1 VRGSGTVSIR
11 AIRLREFRGF
21 RNATINLK
29 PLTVLLGP
37 NSAGKSAW
45 GHALAAI
52 AHAHSLYP
60 SGDRLTLS
68 PDPKEADEWP
78 IDLGLLSDLRNNAA
92 TDRVLIGA
100 QTAEGWVEFGFGL
113 PGFFEESL
121 RVSSLEYPQGPQ
133 ESGVVPLRIQ
143 PANVPPDQ
151 SVSVS
156 TSVTSLGSSTGSGL
170 RLHRINEVEWRDLAS
185 GELITLDLKGL
196 ELLSVKHR
204 PGGTSIIVNNAA
216 QREVRQLLDGLTY
229 LRASR
234 QRPLRSYRT
243 SEVTRQEIGYAGERI
258 AAVLNK
264 RGPDNIEWREPPRIA
279 ERPEDVQ
286 LDASWTRRE
295 GPLLNAVGWWLEH
308 LGLARSVQTIKSPR
322 QEDELEI
329 RASLDGQQS
338 HDLTEIGFGISQVV
352 PVITAGLLE
361 SQDGLF
367 VVDLPEAHLH
377 PRPQAEL
384 ADFFCSLALSGRSTL
399 VETHSEMFFHRLRL
413 RAEMNPSLREQIAV
427 YFIDPPVEGC
437 CSSPR
442 EVGLK
447 FDDELKWPAGF
458 LQEGWETE
466 TQIRVVRQ
474 SKQKAGREG
483 AS

>member
-1 VRGSGTVSIR
+1 VSIR

-21 RNATINLK
+21 RDATINLK

-52 AHAHSLYP
+52 AHADSLYP

-68 PDPKEADEWP
+68 PGPKEADEWP
-78 IDLGLLSDLRNNAA
+78 IDLGLLSDLRNNAG
-92 TDRVLIGA
+92 TGRVVIGT
-100 QTAEGWVEFGFGL
+100 QTLEGWVEFGFGL
-113 PGFFEESL
+113 PGFFADSL
-121 RVSSLEYPQGPQ
+121 RVSSLEYPKGPQ
-133 ESGVVPLRIQ
+133 ESGVGPLRVQ
-143 PANVPPDQ
+143 QADVSREQ
-151 SVSVS
+151 SVSVLAG
-156 TSVTSLGSSTGSGL
+156 VTSSDSSASTGL
-170 RLHRINEVEWRDLAS
+170 RLHRINEIEWRDLVT

-196 ELLSVKHR
+196 ELLGVKHR

-216 QREVRQLLDGLTY
+216 QREVRHLLDRLTY

-234 QRPLRSYRT
+234 QRPLRSYRV
-243 SEVTRQEIGYAGERI
+243 SEVTRQEIGYGGERI
-258 AAVLNK
+258 APVLNK
-264 RGPDNIEWREPPRIA
+264 RGSDNVEWREPPRIA
-279 ERPEDVQ
+279 DRPESVR
-286 LDASWTRRE
+286 LDASWAERE
-295 GPLLNAVGWWLEH
+295 GTLLDAIGWWLEH
-308 LGLARSVQTIKSPR
+308 LGLARSVRTIKSPR
-322 QEDELEI
+322 HEDELEI
-329 RASLDGQQS
+329 RATLDGRQS

-361 SQDGLF
+361 PKDGLF

-413 RAEMNPSLREQIAV
+413 RAEMNASLREQIAV
-427 YFIDPPVEGC
+427 YFIDPPVDGC
-437 CSSPR
+437 CSTPR
-442 EVGLK
+442 EVGLN
-447 FDDELKWPAGF
+447 FGEELKWPAGF

-466 TQIRVVRQ
+466 TQINAVRQ
-474 SKQKAGREG
+474 ARHKAGREG